1 MVSVALELNNIAMG
15 KYYENLDNLIELI
28 KKIEKKH
35 YLAEFI
41 LECITLAKENPKMTQ
56 HEIIKTAK
64 KKWDK

>member
-1 MVSVALELNNIAMG
+1 MVSVALELNNILMG

-28 KKIEKKH
+28 KKIEKKR

-41 LECITLAKENPKMTQ
+41 LECITLSKLNPDMAQ
-56 HEIIKTAK
+56 HDIIKTAK